1 MQKITVV
8 GKDSEAKKAVIVAL
22 RSNFK
27 VLDLHQEQIE
37 IKSTSSSSLV
47 IYVSQEPYQQNV
59 DRFNFDSHSVNL
71 QTQIPKLNDVQ
82 RKLFFQLAKDLS
94 DKENWE
100 FLYLS
105 RAKYFNIIGQLKI
118 LFDVDKKWQ
127 LVNLARQAGNPLGID
142 VGVGSSPKIA
152 QF

>member
-8 GKDSEAKKAVIVAL
+8 VEDSAAKKAVMISL

-27 VLDLHQEQIE
+27 VLDLHQEQIDT
-37 IKSTSSSSLV
+37 KSTSSTSLV
-47 IYVSQEPYQQNV
+47 IYVSQEPQQQNV
-59 DRFNFDSHSVNL
+59 ERFNSDSHSVNL
-71 QTQIPKLNDVQ
+71 QTQILKLNDIQ

-100 FLYLS
+100 FLHLS
-105 RAKYFNIIGQLKI
+105 RSKYFNIIGQLKM

-127 LVNLARQAGNPLGID
+127 LVNLARQAGNPSCVD

-152 QF
+152 KF